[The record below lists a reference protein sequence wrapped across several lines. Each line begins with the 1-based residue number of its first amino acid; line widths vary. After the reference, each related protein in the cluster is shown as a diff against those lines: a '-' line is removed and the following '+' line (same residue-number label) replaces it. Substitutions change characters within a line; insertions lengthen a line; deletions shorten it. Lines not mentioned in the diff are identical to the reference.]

1 MIWVAATLVSS
12 VSVLVFT
19 GCQSGARKSSSPE
32 ATGLINE
39 ASEAKDNERVLF
51 LADSLEKAGKISQGE
66 SYYWQGHAY
75 YQMGQREQAKSLW
88 QEAIKVTEN
97 STDAN
102 DLKYYAKSASY
113 LTSQL
118 CRYAE
123 YAAALYTALP
133 VINRLEKIECD
144 TTSDYTNLLVF
155 AGCCKV
161 YFDKKDSTATDM
173 LERAYRLHTDRI
185 RQKASKKAYRDA
197 MVGIINIAYIWNYV
211 KGYEEGLM
219 WDERMGDLMKEY
231 KTLFDDEKYI
241 DKQWARYK
249 IFLATSL
256 EGVGRHEEAKS
267 AYEEYL
273 QTKFSDTREG
283 WTDACDYL
291 TVAQRWDEA
300 VANYCTIL
308 EYLHKD
314 LNVYSLDNIQ
324 RYLLKKYRAH
334 QMLNQQDSI
343 NLTARQICE
352 VLDSAITNNRHLD
365 ASELQSIHERD
376 MEIVEA
382 EASSAR
388 QRQIYTGLV
397 VVILIIAFTI
407 YTIFRHR
414 ANLKLRKA
422 HEELKV
428 AYNQLE
434 ETTAQKA
441 AIESDLRIASG
452 IQMGM
457 LPEKFPTRSDRDD
470 VLLYASLTP
479 AKEVG
484 GDLFDFYFR
493 DEKLFFCIGD
503 VSGKGVPAS
512 LFMAVTRSTFRTVSA
527 HESMPDRIVTIMNK
541 TIADMNKNHMF
552 VTLFVGV
559 LDLPTGRLRY
569 CNAGHDA
576 PLLVGA
582 GIGELPC
589 DSNIPVGFMPTWK
602 YSLQEA
608 HIFTGTTIF
617 LFTDGLTEAMDA
629 DNAQFQMERIKE
641 VLAGYLGYSSFSRLG
656 TNVTSP
662 NDQTTKRPN
671 DLIEAMTDAV
681 HQFVGD
687 AEQSDDL
694 TMMAIQY
701 IKQQSD
707 VLMRKSIVLPNDVQ
721 EVPRLNAFVEEVC
734 QAVGFDDIVTMKVN
748 VAVEEAVVNV
758 MKYAY
763 PIGYRGDV
771 TIEAASNNERLKFTI
786 IDSGKPFD
794 PTVQAEVDT
803 TLSAKER
810 KVGGLGIHIIRQNMD
825 SMNYERMNNLNV
837 LTLRKNIKH

>member
-1 MIWVAATLVSS
+1 MKKFFNWLIAAILTICGA
-12 VSVLVFT
+12 SVLIFT
-19 GCQSGARKSSSPE
+19 SCHSGTRKSSSPE
-32 ATGLINE
+32 ATSMLIA
-39 ASEAKDNERVLF
+39 ASDAKDNERVLS

-66 SYYWQGHAY
+66 SNYWQGHAY

-102 DLKYYAKSASY
+102 DLVYYAKSASY

-155 AGCCKV
+155 AGCCKI
-161 YFDKKDSTATDM
+161 YFDKKDSTAIDM
-173 LERAYRLHTDRI
+173 LERAYRLHTDHI

-197 MVGIINIAYIWNYV
+197 MAGIINIAYIWNYV
-211 KGYEEGLM
+211 KGYEKGLI

-231 KTLFDDEKYI
+231 KQQYADDEKYI
-241 DKQWARYK
+241 DKQWARYL
-249 IFLATSL
+249 IFYATSL
-256 EGVGRHEEAKS
+256 EGVGRHDEAER
-267 AYEEYL
+267 AYREYL
-273 QTKFSDTREG
+273 QTKFSNTREG

-291 TVAQRWDEA
+291 TVANRWEEA
-300 VANYCTIL
+300 VANYCSIL
-308 EYLHKD
+308 EYLQKD
-314 LNVYSLDNIQ
+314 LSVYSLDNIQ

-397 VVILIIAFTI
+397 VAILIIAFTI

-422 HEELKV
+422 HEELKT
-428 AYNQLE
+428 AYDQLE

-441 AIESDLRIASG
+441 AIETDLRIASG

-457 LPEKFPTRSDRDD
+457 LPEKFPTKADRDD
-470 VLLYASLTP
+470 VQLYASLTP

-527 HESMPDRIVTIMNK
+527 HESSPDRIVTIMNK

-589 DSNIPVGFMPTWK
+589 DSNIPVGFLPSWK

-608 HIFTGTTIF
+608 QIFTGTTIF

-629 DNAQFQMERIKE
+629 DNAQFQMERIND
-641 VLAGYLGYSSFSRLG
+641 VASRALANQQQEPRQLI
-656 TNVTSP
+656 
-662 NDQTTKRPN
+662 DQM
-671 DLIEAMTDAV
+671 IDAV

-694 TMMAIQY
+694 TMMGIQY

-707 VLMRKSIVLPNDVQ
+707 VKMQKSIVLPNDVQ

-763 PIGYRGDV
+763 PPGHRGDV
-771 TIEAASNNERLKFTI
+771 TIEAASNDTQLKITI
-786 IDSGKPFD
+786 IDSGQPFD
-794 PTVQAEVDT
+794 PTVQAEIDT
-803 TLSAKER
+803 TLPAKER
-810 KVGGLGIHIIRQNMD
+810 KVGGLGIHLMRQNMD
-825 SMNYERMNNLNV
+825 SMNYERMDNLNV
-837 LTLRKNIKH
+837 LTLRKKLTQKQ

>member
-1 MIWVAATLVSS
+1 MIKQAKLWVLVAILTICGG
-12 VSVLVFT
+12 SVLMFT
-19 GCQSGARKSSSPE
+19 GCQSGAGKSSSPE
-32 ATGLINE
+32 ATAIIVA
-39 ASEAKDNERVLF
+39 ASEAKDNERVLS

-66 SYYWQGHAY
+66 SNYWQGHAY

-97 STDAN
+97 STSPN
-102 DLKYYAKSASY
+102 DLVYYAKSASY

-133 VINRLEKIECD
+133 VINRLEKIGCD

-161 YFDKKDSTATDM
+161 YFDKEDSTATNM
-173 LERAYRLHTDRI
+173 LERAYRLHTDHI
-185 RQKASKKAYRDA
+185 RQNASKKAYRDA
-197 MVGIINIAYIWNYV
+197 MAGIINIAYIWNYV
-211 KGYEEGLM
+211 KGYEKGLM

-231 KTLFDDEKYI
+231 KTLFADDEKYI
-241 DKQWARYK
+241 DKQWARYL
-249 IFLATSL
+249 IFYATSL
-256 EGVGRHEEAKS
+256 EGTGRHDEAER
-267 AYEEYL
+267 AYGEYL
-273 QTKFSDTREG
+273 QTRFSNTREG
-283 WTDACDYL
+283 WTDANDYL
-291 TVAQRWDEA
+291 TVANRWEEA
-300 VANYCTIL
+300 ADNYSSIL
-308 EYLHKD
+308 EYLQKD
-314 LNVYSLDNIQ
+314 LSVYSLDNIQ

-334 QMLNQQDSI
+334 QMLDQEEFI
-343 NLTARQICE
+343 NMTARQICE

-397 VVILIIAFTI
+397 VMILIIAFTI

-428 AYNQLE
+428 AYDQLE

-457 LPEKFPTRSDRDD
+457 LPTKFPTRADHDD
-470 VLLYASLTP
+470 VQLYASLTP

-559 LDLPTGRLRY
+559 LDLPTRRLRY

-608 HIFTGTTIF
+608 QIFTGTTIF
-617 LFTDGLTEAMDA
+617 LFTDGLTEAMDVN
-629 DNAQFQMERIKE
+629 NAQFQMERIND
-641 VLAGYLGYSSFSRLG
+641 VASRALANQQQEPRQLI
-656 TNVTSP
+656 
-662 NDQTTKRPN
+662 DQM
-671 DLIEAMTDAV
+671 IEAV

-707 VLMRKSIVLPNDVQ
+707 VTMRKSIVLSNDTQ

-734 QAVGFDDIVTMKVN
+734 QTVGFDDIVTMKVN
-748 VAVEEAVVNV
+748 VAIEEAVVNV

-763 PIGYRGDV
+763 PSGHRGDV
-771 TIEAASNNERLKFTI
+771 TIEAASNDILLKFTI

-794 PTVQAEVDT
+794 PTVQAEIDT
-803 TLSAKER
+803 TLPAKER
-810 KVGGLGIHIIRQNMD
+810 KMGGLGIHIMRQNMD
-825 SMNYERMNNLNV
+825 SMNYERMDNLNV
-837 LTLRKNIKH
+837 LTLRKKITQKQ

>member
-1 MIWVAATLVSS
+1 MIAAILVICGA
-12 VSVLVFT
+12 SVLVFT
-19 GCQSGARKSSSPE
+19 GCHNGSRNSSSPE
-32 ATGLINE
+32 ATAMVIA

-51 LADSLEKAGKISQGE
+51 LADSLEKAGKISPGE
-66 SYYWQGHAY
+66 SYYWQGHAH

-102 DLKYYAKSASY
+102 DLVYYTKSASY

-155 AGCCKV
+155 AGCCKA
-161 YFDKKDSTATDM
+161 YFDKKDSTTTDM
-173 LERAYRLHTDRI
+173 LERAYRLHIDRI
-185 RQKASKKAYRDA
+185 RQNASKKAYRDA

-211 KGYEEGLM
+211 KGYEEGLF
-219 WDERMGDLMKEY
+219 WTERMGDLMKEY
-231 KTLFDDEKYI
+231 KTLYADDKDYI
-241 DKQWARYK
+241 DKQWARFL
-249 IFLATSL
+249 IFRATSL
-256 EGVGRHEEAKS
+256 EGVGRHDEAER
-267 AYEEYL
+267 AYEEYR
-273 QTKFSDTREG
+273 QTRFSDTREG
-283 WTDACDYL
+283 WTDANDYL
-291 TVAQRWDEA
+291 TVANRWEEA
-300 VANYCTIL
+300 ADNYSSIL
-308 EYLHKD
+308 EYLQKD
-314 LNVYSLDNIQ
+314 LSVYSLDNIQ

-334 QMLNQQDSI
+334 QMLDQEEMVNM
-343 NLTARQICE
+343 TARQICE

-397 VVILIIAFTI
+397 VVLLIIAFTV
-407 YTIFRHR
+407 YSIFRHR
-414 ANLKLRKA
+414 ASLRLRKA
-422 HEELKV
+422 HEELKI
-428 AYNQLE
+428 AYDQLE

-441 AIESDLRIASG
+441 AIESDLRIASD

-457 LPEKFPTRSDRDD
+457 LPEKFPTRADRDD
-470 VLLYASLTP
+470 VQLYASLTP

-541 TIADMNKNHMF
+541 NHMF

-569 CNAGHDA
+569 SNAGHDA
-576 PLLVGA
+576 PLLIGA

-608 HIFTGTTIF
+608 QIFTGTTIF
-617 LFTDGLTEAMDA
+617 LFTDGLTEAMDIN
-629 DNAQFQMERIKE
+629 NAQFQMERIND
-641 VLAGYLGYSSFSRLG
+641 VATRALANQQQEPRQLI
-656 TNVTSP
+656 
-662 NDQTTKRPN
+662 DQM
-671 DLIEAMTDAV
+671 IEAV
-681 HQFVGD
+681 HQFVGE

-694 TMMAIQY
+694 TMMGIQY

-707 VLMRKSIVLPNDVQ
+707 VKMQKSIVLPNDTQ

-734 QAVGFDDIVTMKVN
+734 QTVGFDEIVTMKVN

-763 PIGYRGDV
+763 PSGQRGDV
-771 TIEAASNNERLKFTI
+771 TIEAASNDVQLKFTI

-803 TLSAKER
+803 TLPAKER
-810 KVGGLGIHIIRQNMD
+810 KIGGLGIHIMRQNMD
-825 SMNYERMNNLNV
+825 SMNYERMDNLNV
-837 LTLRKNIKH
+837 LTLRKTLTLKK

>member
-1 MIWVAATLVSS
+1 MKQTKLWVLAAILIISGTTEL
-12 VSVLVFT
+12 LLT
-19 GCQSGARKSSSPE
+19 GCRNGGGKSTSPE
-32 ATGLINE
+32 ATAMISA
-39 ASEAKDNERVLF
+39 ASEAKDHERVLS

-66 SYYWQGHAY
+66 SYYWQGHAH
-75 YQMGQREQAKSLW
+75 YQTGQREQAKSLW

-97 STDAN
+97 ATDAN
-102 DLKYYAKSASY
+102 DLVYYAKSASR
-113 LTSQL
+113 LASQL

-133 VINRLEKIECD
+133 VINRLEKMECD

-161 YFDKKDSTATDM
+161 YFDKKDSTASDM
-173 LERAYRLHTDRI
+173 LERAYRLHTDHI
-185 RQKASKKAYRDA
+185 RQNASKKAYRDA
-197 MVGIINIAYIWNYV
+197 MAGIINIAYIWNYV
-211 KGYEEGLM
+211 KGYEEGLT
-219 WDERMGDLMKEY
+219 WTERMGDLMKEY
-231 KTLFDDEKYI
+231 KTLYADDKNYI
-241 DKQWARYK
+241 DKQWARFL
-249 IFLATSL
+249 IFHATSL
-256 EGVGRHEEAKS
+256 EGVGRHDEAER
-267 AYEEYL
+267 AYEEYR
-273 QTKFSDTREG
+273 QTRFADTREG
-283 WTDACDYL
+283 WTDANDYL
-291 TVAQRWDEA
+291 TVANRWEEA
-300 VANYCTIL
+300 ADNYSSIL
-308 EYLHKD
+308 EYLQKD
-314 LNVYSLDNIQ
+314 LTVYSLDNIQ

-334 QMLNQQDSI
+334 QMLDQEELI

-352 VLDSAITNNRHLD
+352 VLDSAITNSRHLD

-397 VVILIIAFTI
+397 VVLLIIAFTV
-407 YTIFRHR
+407 YSVFRHR
-414 ANLKLRKA
+414 ASLRLRKA
-422 HEELKV
+422 HDELKV
-428 AYNQLE
+428 AYDQLE

-441 AIESDLRIASG
+441 AIESDLRIASD

-457 LPEKFPTRSDRDD
+457 LPTKFPTKDERND
-470 VLLYASLTP
+470 VQLYASLTP

-512 LFMAVTRSTFRTVSA
+512 LFMAVTRSAFRTVSA
-527 HESMPDRIVTIMNK
+527 HESMPDRIIMTMNK
-541 TIADMNKNHMF
+541 TIADMNKTHMF

-569 CNAGHDA
+569 SNAGHDA
-576 PLLVGA
+576 PLLIGA

-608 HIFTGTTIF
+608 QIFTGTTIF
-617 LFTDGLTEAMDA
+617 LFTDGLTEAMDIN
-629 DNAQFQMERIKE
+629 NAQFQMERIND
-641 VLAGYLGYSSFSRLG
+641 VASRALANQQQEPHQLI
-656 TNVTSP
+656 
-662 NDQTTKRPN
+662 DQM
-671 DLIEAMTDAV
+671 IEAV

-694 TMMAIQY
+694 TMMGIQY
-701 IKQQSD
+701 IKKQSD
-707 VLMRKSIVLPNDVQ
+707 VKMQKSIVLPNDVQ

-734 QAVGFDDIVTMKVN
+734 QTVGFDDIVTTKVN

-763 PIGYRGDV
+763 PSGLHGDV
-771 TIEAASNNERLKFTI
+771 TIEAASNDTRLKFTI

-794 PTVQAEVDT
+794 PTVQAEIDP
-803 TLSAKER
+803 TLPAKER
-810 KVGGLGIHIIRQNMD
+810 KIGGLGIHIMRQNMD
-825 SMNYERMNNLNV
+825 SMNYERMDNLNV
-837 LTLRKNIKH
+837 LTLRKTLNINR

>member
-1 MIWVAATLVSS
+1 MQKKIFYWMLATIFAICGATEL
-12 VSVLVFT
+12 LFA
-19 GCQSGARKSSSPE
+19 GCQSGARNSSSPE
-32 ATGLINE
+32 ATAMVIA
-39 ASEAKDNERVLF
+39 ASEAKDNERVLS
-51 LADSLEKAGKISQGE
+51 LADSLEKAGKISPGE
-66 SYYWQGHAY
+66 SYYWQGHAH

-102 DLKYYAKSASY
+102 DLVYYTKSASY

-155 AGCCKV
+155 AGCCKA

-173 LERAYRLHTDRI
+173 LERAYRLHIDRI
-185 RQKASKKAYRDA
+185 RQNASKKAYRDA

-211 KGYEEGLM
+211 KGYEEGLL
-219 WDERMGDLMKEY
+219 WTERMGNLMKEY
-231 KTLFDDEKYI
+231 KTLYADDKDYI
-241 DKQWARYK
+241 DKQWARYL
-249 IFLATSL
+249 IFRATSL
-256 EGVGRHEEAKS
+256 EGVGRHDEAER
-267 AYEEYL
+267 AYEEYR
-273 QTKFSDTREG
+273 QTQFSNSREG
-283 WTDACDYL
+283 WTDANDYL
-291 TVAQRWDEA
+291 TVANRWEEA
-300 VANYCTIL
+300 ADNYYTIL
-308 EYLHKD
+308 EYLQKD
-314 LNVYSLDNIQ
+314 LTIYSLDNIQ

-334 QMLNQQDSI
+334 QMLDQEELVNM
-343 NLTARQICE
+343 TARQICE

-397 VVILIIAFTI
+397 VVLLIIAFTV
-407 YTIFRHR
+407 YSIFRHR
-414 ANLKLRKA
+414 ASLRLRKA

-428 AYNQLE
+428 AYDQLE

-441 AIESDLRIASG
+441 AIESDLRIASD

-457 LPEKFPTRSDRDD
+457 LPEKFPTRADRDD
-470 VLLYASLTP
+470 VQLYASLTP

-569 CNAGHDA
+569 SNAGHDA
-576 PLLVGA
+576 PLLIGA

-608 HIFTGTTIF
+608 QIFTGTTIF
-617 LFTDGLTEAMDA
+617 LFTDGLTEAMDIN
-629 DNAQFQMERIKE
+629 NAQFQMERIND
-641 VLAGYLGYSSFSRLG
+641 VATRALANQQQEPRQLI
-656 TNVTSP
+656 
-662 NDQTTKRPN
+662 DQM
-671 DLIEAMTDAV
+671 IEAV
-681 HQFVGD
+681 HQFVGE

-694 TMMAIQY
+694 TMMGIQY
-701 IKQQSD
+701 IKKQSD
-707 VLMRKSIVLPNDVQ
+707 VKMQKSIVLPNDVQ

-734 QAVGFDDIVTMKVN
+734 LAVGFDDIVTAKVK
-748 VAVEEAVVNV
+748 VAIEEAVVNV
-758 MKYAY
+758 MQYAY
-763 PIGYRGDV
+763 PAGHRGDV
-771 TIEAASNNERLKFTI
+771 TIEAASNDTRLKFTI

-794 PTVQAEVDT
+794 PTIQAEIDT

-810 KVGGLGIHIIRQNMD
+810 KIGGLGIHLMRQNMD
-825 SMNYERMNNLNV
+825 SINYERMDNLNV
-837 LTLRKNIKH
+837 LTLRKSLNFEH